1 MRSTWGMVAD
11 GGSCMPRGMAAEL
24 RIEYANSVRDLNR
37 SDLVG
42 LGSQFKRDGDRLES
56 YREIDKAEEKFPGRR
71 LLQLPVRRLLQM
83 GVWRPN
89 PAPFA
94 TAVPAPFATGSR
106 RLLQLR
112 FRRLLQLRFRRL
124 LQIGGFGAFCNLP
137 GANRRLL
144 QFSQLLWNSSNLGP
158 TWTLL

>member
-1 MRSTWGMVAD
+1 M
-11 GGSCMPRGMAAEL
+11 
-24 RIEYANSVRDLNR
+24 
-37 SDLVG
+37 G

-94 TAVPAPFATGSR
+94 TAIPAPFANRGVR
-106 RLLQLR
+106 RLLQLAGCKPAP
-112 FRRLLQLRFRRL
+112 FAIFP
-124 LQIGGFGAFCNLP
+124 IKNF
-137 GANRRLL
+137 
-144 QFSQLLWNSSNLGP
+144 
-158 TWTLL
+158 